1 MFPFFSLVTGLIG
14 STVILHIHVDFNGI
28 DSSYAFSAAGFAG
41 ALLSIPA
48 LLFGFLIPLH
58 LSSIL
63 SPIWLA
69 IIMGVR
75 WVNEKWREIWTEG
88 SHSYYGALGDD

>member
-1 MFPFFSLVTGLIG
+1 MVTG
-14 STVILHIHVDFNGI
+14 STVLLHNHVDLGGI
-28 DSSYAFSAAGFAG
+28 DSSYAFTAAGFAG
-41 ALLSIPA
+41 ALLSA

-69 IIMGVR
+69 IIMGVL
-75 WVNEKWREIWTEG
+75 WVRVKWTEKWTGRESLVLWGTG
-88 SHSYYGALGDD
+88 R